1 MKKIIM
7 FFVLTVSL
15 YSQSPDTIQVIVNP
29 TTGSVLDTFT
39 ITVYVLDK
47 STGQIDTSYTG
58 PVYFNIDNQTAYH
71 LMDPTGASVYKGSV
85 TVPGVRIYRAGNV
98 AVYAIA
104 QNGARGAS
112 STLSLSP
119 ATPSRIQVL
128 YENQLLIRGDTTI
141 GGKAPFSPPSR
152 VAGDTVG
159 FRLFLTDR
167 YYNPVSGNADIYLSS
182 NDSLAEYIPDSTSV
196 SDSAVVNVWFKIATN
211 PPQFGGTDARI
222 LYVLPYDTLNFMGD
236 TLAPSFQVNAGNYTK
251 LLLLGPGER
260 HFPGDLISGKK
271 GTIPYLPSA
280 IPFNL
285 RVYVCDDYHNW
296 LPGVNDNAI
305 LVFNPADT
313 LIDTVPSVLNLSQ
326 GVDSFQV
333 TIYRSG
339 PYVVY
344 ALDQDIGRQ
353 SNQIILSIV
362 GSMYIS
368 QVSPDTVLSGDPI
381 HLTIRFV
388 DPESTLV
395 PHSHNIYLTP
405 VLATNLQPASGTLTP
420 QVVYLTSGTFD
431 GNVTYTTNASEE
443 IRIRITDSLGTG
455 EHYTDYIYVAYLSSL
470 PDTLINYP
478 NPFGKV
484 GSEITHFS
492 FYLPRP
498 ARVKLYIYDLF
509 GNLIKKFETNG
520 NTGIN
525 QISWSGKNDNGKK
538 VASGTYVVILKATSG
553 AEKVLETKRLIS
565 VIR

>member
-1 MKKIIM
+1 MKKIIV
-7 FFVLTVSL
+7 FLISIFPL
-15 YSQSPDTIQVIVNP
+15 YAQSPDTIQVIVSP

-71 LMDPTGASVYKGSV
+71 LMDPTSASVYKGSV
-85 TVPGVRIYRAGNV
+85 TIPRVRIYRAGNV

-119 ATPSRIQVL
+119 AVPSRVQVL
-128 YENQLLIRGDTTI
+128 YENQLLVPGDTTI
-141 GGKAPFSPPSR
+141 GGKATFSPLSR

-159 FRLFLTDR
+159 FRLFLTDK
-167 YYNPVSGNADIYLSS
+167 YYNPVSGNADIYLTS

-196 SDSAVVNVWFKIATN
+196 LDSAIVNVWFKIATN
-211 PPQFGGTDARI
+211 PPQFGGTDSRI
-222 LYVLPYDTLNFMGD
+222 LYVLPYDTINFTGD
-236 TLAPSFQVNAGNYTK
+236 TLSPSFQVNAGNYTK

-260 HFPGDLISGKK
+260 HFPGDPINGKK
-271 GTIPYLPSA
+271 GTIPYLPST
-280 IPFNL
+280 IPFSL
-285 RVYVCDDYHNW
+285 RVYVCDNYHNW
-296 LPGVNDNAI
+296 LPGVSDSAI
-305 LVFNPADT
+305 LVFNPTDT

-326 GVDSFQV
+326 GVDSFHV
-333 TIYRSG
+333 TIHRSG

-344 ALDQDIGRQ
+344 ALDQDISRQ
-353 SNQIILSIV
+353 SNQIILLIV

-395 PHSHNIYLTP
+395 PHSHNIYLIP
-405 VLATNLQPASGTLTP
+405 VFAENLQPASGTLTP
-420 QVVYLTSGTFD
+420 QVIYLTSGTFD
-431 GNVTYTTNASEE
+431 GDVTYTTGISEE
-443 IRIRITDSLGTG
+443 IRIMITDSIGTG
-455 EHYTDYIYVAYLSSL
+455 QHYTDYIYVASLSSL

-484 GSEITHFS
+484 SSEITHFS

-498 ARVKLYIYDLF
+498 ANVKLYIYDLF
-509 GNLIKKFETNG
+509 GNLVKKFENDG

-525 QISWSGKNDNGKK
+525 RISWSGKNDKGKK

-565 VIR
+565 IIR